1 MDLLLTGKHVEIAE
15 DERALAQKL
24 ADKLSADYAKLS
36 TLRMVL
42 GSERGLKSCEALLN
56 GNNVSLNAS
65 AKADTTLAAIAGT
78 FEKLDRQMRRFL
90 NKIQDRS
97 VSSNPLLKEK
107 IWASADLK
115 LDDETET
122 DLFDQL

>member
-1 MDLLLTGKHVEIAE
+1 MEIK
-15 DERALAQKL
+15 DDVRTVAQKL

-42 GSERGLKSCEALLN
+42 STERGLNSCEALLN
-56 GNNVSLNAS
+56 GNNVNLSAS
-65 AKADTTLAAIAGT
+65 AKADSIPAAIAAVYD
-78 FEKLDRQMRRFL
+78 KLDKQMRRYL

-97 VSSNPLLKEK
+97 VSADPALKEK

-115 LDDETET
+115 LEDDAEAEI
-122 DLFDQL
+122 FE

>member
-1 MDLLLTGKHVEIAE
+1 MELLLTGKHVEIKDDA
-15 DERALAQKL
+15 RAVAQKL

-42 GSERGLKSCEALLN
+42 SAERGLNSCEALLN
-56 GNNVSLNAS
+56 GNNVNLSAS
-65 AKADTTLAAIAGT
+65 AKADSIPAAIAAVYD
-78 FEKLDRQMRRFL
+78 KLDKQMRRYL

-97 VSSNPLLKEK
+97 VSGDPALKEK

-115 LDDETET
+115 LENDAEAEI
-122 DLFDQL
+122 FE

>member
-1 MDLLLTGKHVEIAE
+1 MELLLTGKHMEIK
-15 DERALAQKL
+15 DDVRAVAQKL

-42 GSERGLKSCEALLN
+42 STERGLNSCEALLN
-56 GNNVSLNAS
+56 GNNVNLSAS
-65 AKADTTLAAIAGT
+65 AKADSIPAAIAAVYD
-78 FEKLDRQMRRFL
+78 KLDKQMRRYL

-97 VSSNPLLKEK
+97 VSADPALKEK

-115 LDDETET
+115 LEDDAEAEI
-122 DLFDQL
+122 FE